1 MSRISKEDVIN
12 VAYSINANIDEST
25 AEYIAENYDRN
36 RLDYPF
42 DNWHEAIEQM
52 IYQTKEQ

>member
-1 MSRISKEDVIN
+1 MARITTQDVIN
-12 VAYSINANIDEST
+12 VAYSINADIDQST
-25 AEYIAENYDRN
+25 AEHIAENYDRN

-42 DNWHEAIEQM
+42 DNWDEAVEQM

>member
-1 MSRISKEDVIN
+1 MARVTTQDVIN
-12 VAYSINANIDEST
+12 VAYSINADIDQST

-42 DNWHEAIEQM
+42 DNWNEAVEQM

>member
-1 MSRISKEDVIN
+1 MARVTTQDVIN
-12 VAYSINANIDEST
+12 VAYSINADIDQST
-25 AEYIAENYDRN
+25 ADYIAENYDRN

-42 DNWHEAIEQM
+42 DNWNEAVEQM